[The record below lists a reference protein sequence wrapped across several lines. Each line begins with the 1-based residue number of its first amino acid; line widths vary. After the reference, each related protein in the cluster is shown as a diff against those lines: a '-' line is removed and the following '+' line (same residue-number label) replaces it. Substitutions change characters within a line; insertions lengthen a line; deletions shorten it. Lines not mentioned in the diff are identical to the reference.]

1 MELSY
6 LITAAK
12 V

>member
-1 MELSY
+1 MEI

-12 V
+12 VQ